1 MLYNKVAEGNPVT
14 LFVTEKKGIYMK
26 ITLAMRGTMKK
37 KYGAEERI
45 LELPEGS
52 TCHDAL
58 MSLGIDYRDNKTL
71 GFVSVNSLRVDIHTE
86 LHDGDYM
93 KAFSKVYGG

>member
-1 MLYNKVAEGNPVT
+1 MR
-14 LFVTEKKGIYMK
+14 

-37 KYGAEERI
+37 KYGDEERI

-58 MSLGIDYRDNKTL
+58 MSQGIDYRDNKTL
-71 GFVSVNSLRVDIHTE
+71 GFVSVNKMRVDIHTE
-86 LHDGDYM
+86 LHDGDYL